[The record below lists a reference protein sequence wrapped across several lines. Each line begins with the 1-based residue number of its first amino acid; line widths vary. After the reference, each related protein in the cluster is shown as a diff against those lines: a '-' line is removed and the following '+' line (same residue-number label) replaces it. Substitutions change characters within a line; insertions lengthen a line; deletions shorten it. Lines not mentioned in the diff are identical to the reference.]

1 MADQVVGPNYHH
13 EDHNNDNTNFIINN
27 KIGFYIESFAHDM
40 GSADDQAVPR
50 QIDIA
55 SLPALSPPTSSLQ
68 KQNQHVMNIDD
79 NKISTISS
87 SNIQQITH
95 RSLLKINNNKLL
107 PKLLRFSIVETITIN
122 RLRDRCIMPYL
133 SKLEF
138 RKFPILSSLT
148 MSMIHLSYS
157 SS

>member
-1 MADQVVGPNYHH
+1 
-13 EDHNNDNTNFIINN
+13 
-27 KIGFYIESFAHDM
+27 M

-68 KQNQHVMNIDD
+68 KQNQHVKNIDD

-87 SNIQQITH
+87 PNIQRITH

-107 PKLLRFSIVETITIN
+107 PKVLRFSIVETITIN
-122 RLRDRCIMPYL
+122 CL
-133 SKLEF
+133 
-138 RKFPILSSLT
+138 
-148 MSMIHLSYS
+148 
-157 SS
+157 

>member
-40 GSADDQAVPR
+40 VSADDQAVPR

-68 KQNQHVMNIDD
+68 KQNQHVKNIDD

-87 SNIQQITH
+87 PNI
-95 RSLLKINNNKLL
+95 
-107 PKLLRFSIVETITIN
+107 
-122 RLRDRCIMPYL
+122 
-133 SKLEF
+133 
-138 RKFPILSSLT
+138 
-148 MSMIHLSYS
+148 
-157 SS
+157 